1 MSVQYSAAWAFRGK
15 HPKWE
20 VQPCISIRKGSARFP
35 LKHILPNTTSS
46 GGQPYP
52 TRHRQ
57 CKPRQHTH
65 IVFWCAYEGSIICNK
80 PATKQTIHDT
90 TLALTS
96 LEQCETLAP
105 RGYGIV
111 YMTNSMLTIGCVSI
125 YFIPADVSSV
135 GRTYAVPNCHSHDMH
150 PKLVLTSLRWTSWPG
165 SVCPS
170 SDVPNC
176 PEMRRWS
183 AHAHIETRSACSH

>member
-1 MSVQYSAAWAFRGK
+1 MVFQATLAQNLTKTMVLGTSVLENLTKTMVLDTLRPLSRHAHSRDTPTLETRPFSRHAHSRDTPIFETCPFSKHAHSRNTPILEQEGK
-15 HPKWE
+15 
-20 VQPCISIRKGSARFP
+20 CLSP

-105 RGYGIV
+105 RGTGLC
-111 YMTNSMLTIGCVSI
+111 T
-125 YFIPADVSSV
+125 
-135 GRTYAVPNCHSHDMH
+135 
-150 PKLVLTSLRWTSWPG
+150 
-165 SVCPS
+165 
-170 SDVPNC
+170 
-176 PEMRRWS
+176 
-183 AHAHIETRSACSH
+183 